1 MTQQSSKNIKIE
13 SYMTLRKMLGDT
25 NNRIE
30 IPIIQRDYAQGRYN
44 AKEIR
49 DDFLRDIFIHL
60 NNNKSM
66 KLSFVYGTTS
76 GGIYV
81 PYDGQQRLTLVY
93 LLTLFLAAY
102 CQNWEELKRL
112 SRFKYYT
119 RDQATA
125 FCNFLTGFDVEFGND
140 KNNLFQRIDII
151 GKNIKDEIEND
162 SAFFGSWKYEPTVS
176 SMLVVLKSI
185 QEGFKDITCSLSV
198 SEKKEKAAE
207 FLSKINDGAL
217 FFDWCSIQASDNI
230 YIKMNGRGKPLS
242 AFDNFKNTLYSE
254 LNKLRKKEQE
264 SGNTAKVDFLKYF
277 EVKMD
282 GIWTDL
288 FWKKREYISDSTDNY
303 DIAPYMMNFLYY
315 IFEFRHTVNSNSFFF
330 GGKESFRWIDEKNVV
345 TFLSKFKD
353 LCDVNAAER
362 KGRITIDDYIWLS
375 KIMDIISSRLLNN
388 IDLTLGID
396 DYDNEL
402 QLLKELSNHIGKIGS
417 TKTVIVASLYYE
429 YLVNASEF
437 NSNGEYVKT
446 NDEYRSQW
454 IEFIK
459 RLVKTASRF
468 KARYDAL
475 LRDKHMLSGFVNIFI
490 PLAFKDNPCG
500 DFLVS
505 ANRFDEKMEELKQY
519 FDVSHV
525 YSQLVEEIEKNKL
538 KSIDQEKWGNAIEKA
553 ETTLPY
559 FENMIFF
566 LIKLSQNENGEAD
579 VEEFMKYYDIIKEVV
594 DENGIKEQNYFS
606 AIMLS
611 FADYRISYGE
621 GYSNSHS
628 LCSNTSDAFNWRYF
642 FDVIEG
648 NITDEN
654 HTKLYVLKATLD
666 LIFEKGNIKDAH
678 DYIKNSINP
687 DDISWSSVVI
697 RYPEVLKMGSRHRI
711 VDFDGMNWYLIKSDG
726 VVKQVHSNSLDEST
740 NLELFG
746 LYKSSRNC
754 DKLSF
759 DASKII
765 IDNNNERYITKMES
779 YRIHDA
785 NGDRDVNYS
794 EALSYLN
801 EIKVV

>member
-1 MTQQSSKNIKIE
+1 
-13 SYMTLRKMLGDT
+13 MTLRKMLGDT

-30 IPIIQRDYAQGRYN
+30 IPIIQRDYAQGRDN
-44 AKEIR
+44 AQEIR

-81 PYDGQQRLTLVY
+81 PYDGQQRLTLIY

-102 CQNWEELKRL
+102 CKNWDEVKRL
-112 SRFKYYT
+112 SRFTYYT

-125 FCNFLTGFDVEFGND
+125 FCNFLTGFDVEFGNE

-151 GKNIKDEIEND
+151 EKNIKDEIEND

-264 SGNTAKVDFLKYF
+264 SGNTEKVDFLKNF

-353 LCDVNAAER
+353 SCDVNAAER

-375 KIMDIISSRLLNN
+375 KIMDIISFRLLNN

-417 TKTVIVASLYYE
+417 TKAVIVASLYYE

-437 NSNGEYVKT
+437 DGNGKYVKT

-538 KSIDQEKWGNAIEKA
+538 KSIDQEKWGNAI
-553 ETTLPY
+553 
-559 FENMIFF
+559 
-566 LIKLSQNENGEAD
+566 
-579 VEEFMKYYDIIKEVV
+579 
-594 DENGIKEQNYFS
+594 
-606 AIMLS
+606 
-611 FADYRISYGE
+611 
-621 GYSNSHS
+621 
-628 LCSNTSDAFNWRYF
+628 
-642 FDVIEG
+642 
-648 NITDEN
+648 
-654 HTKLYVLKATLD
+654 
-666 LIFEKGNIKDAH
+666 
-678 DYIKNSINP
+678 
-687 DDISWSSVVI
+687 
-697 RYPEVLKMGSRHRI
+697 
-711 VDFDGMNWYLIKSDG
+711 
-726 VVKQVHSNSLDEST
+726 
-740 NLELFG
+740 
-746 LYKSSRNC
+746 
-754 DKLSF
+754 
-759 DASKII
+759 
-765 IDNNNERYITKMES
+765 
-779 YRIHDA
+779 
-785 NGDRDVNYS
+785 
-794 EALSYLN
+794 
-801 EIKVV
+801 